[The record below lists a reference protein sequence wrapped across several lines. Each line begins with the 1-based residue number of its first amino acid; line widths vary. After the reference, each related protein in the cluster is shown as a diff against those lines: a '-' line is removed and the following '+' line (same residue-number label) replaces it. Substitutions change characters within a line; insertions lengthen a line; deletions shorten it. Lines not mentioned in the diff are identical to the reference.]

1 MESQRSR
8 AARVEPLRVTSV
20 NPRRD
25 ARLLGHEIATSR
37 AVLDARDA
45 ALRQR
50 FATLLT
56 DGTSGALA
64 AEQRDE
70 RLSAVLVQ
78 VAWAYDGIADDLTT
92 LETVSDGVERRDQ
105 ILRETVDELTAMA
118 ELSTGRSFA
127 SSTWHEALIA
137 LRGHIEQ
144 LVSEGK
150 DDTGVL
156 LAIDL
161 GLERI
166 EYIEKVAT
174 AALRSYLGYI
184 SA

>member
-1 MESQRSR
+1 
-8 AARVEPLRVTSV
+8 VTSL

-45 ALRQR
+45 ALRHR
-50 FATLLT
+50 FANLLA

-64 AEQRDE
+64 ASQRDE
-70 RLSAVLVQ
+70 RLAQVLVQ

-92 LETVSDGVERRDQ
+92 LETVRDGVERRDQ
-105 ILRETVDELTAMA
+105 IMRETVDELTAMA

-137 LRGHIEQ
+137 MRGYIEH
-144 LVSEGK
+144 LVDGGR
-150 DDTGVL
+150 DDVAVL
-156 LAIDL
+156 VDIDL
-161 GLERI
+161 ALERI
-166 EYIEKVAT
+166 EYVEKLAT